1 MAKPLHEDRE
11 RLLNELPPGHLVG
24 SPSQEPHPMVW
35 LSNGPV
41 RGAADWWARLYSRHS
56 ETGLYPL
63 LLEYPDDSFEPVE
76 GDYGAATGIDAASYL
91 RRAWTEDAWPPFKEW
106 PGLAAPSAAVTDVA
120 LPAGELAT
128 ALVRSSRAQCLALVE
143 VSRGAD
149 APAAL
154 NWAGPANHIDVEE
167 LSAVLGSWE
176 DRFGVRVV
184 GFGHGSLY
192 VSVAAPPTDIDQARV
207 LAAEHYVACPDWFFV
222 DPSMDRETYPEE
234 LMKRREWE
242 FWWD

>member
-1 MAKPLHEDRE
+1 MSEPLQEHHE
-11 RLLNELPPGHLVG
+11 RLPEDLPPGRLVG
-24 SPSQEPHPMVW
+24 PSQDPHPLVW
-35 LSNGPV
+35 LSDGPV

-63 LLEYPDDSFEPVE
+63 LLEYPDDSFEPVGVG
-76 GDYGAATGIDAASYL
+76 GDYAAGADAAYCL
-91 RRAWTEDAWPPFKEW
+91 RREWTKDAWPPFEEW
-106 PGLAAPSAAVTDVA
+106 PGLAAPASVATDVA

-154 NWAGPANHIDVEE
+154 NWAGPANHITAQE
-167 LSAVLGSWE
+167 LSAVLRSWE

-184 GFGHGSLY
+184 GFGHGSLH

-207 LAAEHYVACPDWFFV
+207 LTAEHYVTCPDWFYV
-222 DPSMDRETYPEE
+222 EPSMDWETYPEE
-234 LMKRREWE
+234 LMKRHEWE